1 MKFFLSVLSC
11 LPLISIIEAQ
21 THDPKPP
28 VNCTVQ
34 GQIVQEPGGRPIKK
48 AEVSLLGASGE
59 ERGETEYAT
68 ATDAEGHFKFDDV
81 KPGSYRMHFDH
92 DGFVDAEKR
101 HHGSGML
108 LSLEPAQQVKDL
120 LFHMAP
126 TAAIT
131 GKVTDSDGDPVPR
144 VSVAAIPDGGTVPD
158 VFRGLGSYTND
169 VGEYRIAGLPPK
181 RYLVV
186 AQPLSQL
193 TRATVAKKVD
203 KNVPT
208 YGATYYPG
216 TTEKSQASP
225 VAVGPGDE
233 TPANIV
239 LSLVHPAHV
248 RGIVINLPAGRSDDV
263 SLVLLPQGENS
274 MAAVE
279 PWPVDK
285 DGKFDIRGVLPG
297 SYDALFVFGDAK
309 TPRFMRGDEI
319 VQVTNVDVDGL
330 RISPLANGVV
340 RGQFRMDDGRKV
352 DWSQFDISL
361 HSKRTATIEAYA
373 SYSGISYDAFSWDQ
387 RSPRP
392 EIKRNG
398 SFEAKDVP
406 SDTYDL
412 RIGPTSKALDDFF
425 VKAVNLGGKDV
436 ADSGLV
442 VGGATYSLDV
452 VVSAKG
458 SSVEGVAT
466 DDKDGP
472 ASDVQVIFIPDQNRR
487 GRHDLYQQVT
497 TDSKGRFSLRGLN
510 PGEYQV
516 FVLDADV
523 DRDEIA
529 DPEFVR
535 IHESL
540 GQTVKLE
547 EGDHKSVVLKIAP
560 SGD

>member
-1 MKFFLSVLSC
+1 MKFLLVVLSC
-11 LPLISIIEAQ
+11 LPLVSDIEAQ
-21 THDPKPP
+21 TPAPKPS
-28 VNCTVQ
+28 NCTVQ
-34 GQIVQEPGGRPIKK
+34 GQIVQEPGGRPIRKV
-48 AEVSLLGASGE
+48 EVSLLGATGE

-68 ATDAEGHFKFDDV
+68 VSDAEGRFRFEDV
-81 KPGSYRMHFDH
+81 KPGSYRTHFDH
-92 DGFVDAEKR
+92 AGFVEAEKH

-108 LSLEPAQQVKDL
+108 LALEPGQEVKDL

-131 GKVTDSDGDPVPR
+131 GKVTDTDGDPVPR
-144 VSVAAIPDGGTVPD
+144 VSVVAVPYGSTAHD
-158 VFRGLGSYTND
+158 IFRGLGSYTND

-193 TRATVAKKVD
+193 TRATVAKKFD

-208 YGATYYPG
+208 YGTTYYPG
-216 TTEKSQASP
+216 TTEKSQAVP
-225 VAVGPGDE
+225 VAVRPGDE

-239 LSLVHPAHV
+239 LGLVHPVHV
-248 RGIVINLPAGRSDDV
+248 RGMVINLPAGRRDEV
-263 SLVLLPQGENS
+263 SIVLLPQGENS

-285 DGKFDIRGVLPG
+285 DGEFDIRGVLPG
-297 SYDALFVFGDAK
+297 SYDALLVFGGEK
-309 TPRFMRGDEI
+309 TPGFMRGDET
-319 VQVTNVDVDGL
+319 VRVNSVDVDGL

-340 RGQFRMDDGRKV
+340 RGQFRMDDGRKI

-361 HSKRTATIEAYA
+361 HSKRTTSIDTYA
-373 SYSGISYDAFSWDQ
+373 SYSGMSYDAFSWDQ

-392 EIKRNG
+392 EVKSNG

-406 SDTYDL
+406 AGAYDL
-412 RIGPTSKALDDFF
+412 RVGPTGKALDDFF

-436 ADSGLV
+436 ADSGLILE
-442 VGGATYSLDV
+442 GATYSLDV

-458 SSVEGVAT
+458 AAVEGVAV
-466 DDKDGP
+466 DAKDKP
-472 ASDVQVIFIPDQNRR
+472 ASDVQVVFIPNVKRR
-487 GRHDLYQQVT
+487 GRYDLYQQVT
-497 TDSKGRFSLRGLN
+497 TDSKGYFSLRGLN

-547 EGDHKSVVLKIAP
+547 EGDHQTLVLKIA

>member
-1 MKFFLSVLSC
+1 MKFLLVVLSC
-11 LPLISIIEAQ
+11 LPLASAIYAQ
-21 THDPKPP
+21 TPAPKPP
-28 VNCTVQ
+28 NCTVQ
-34 GQIVQEPGGRPIKK
+34 GQIVQEPGGRPIRKVG
-48 AEVSLLGASGE
+48 VSLLGATDE

-68 ATDAEGHFKFDDV
+68 ASDAEGRFRFEDV
-81 KPGSYRMHFDH
+81 KAGSYRMHFDH
-92 DGFVDAEKR
+92 AGFVDAEKR

-108 LSLEPAQQVKDL
+108 LSLEPGQEVKDL

-131 GKVTDSDGDPVPR
+131 GKVTDTDRDSVPR
-144 VSVAAIPDGGTVPD
+144 VSVVAVPYGSTVHD

-193 TRATVAKKVD
+193 TRATVARKVD

-216 TTEKSQASP
+216 TTEKSQAVP
-225 VAVGPGDE
+225 IAVHPGDE
-233 TPANIV
+233 VPANIV
-239 LSLVHPAHV
+239 LSLVHPVHV
-248 RGIVINLPAGRSDDV
+248 RGMVTNLPAGRSDEV
-263 SLVLLPQGENS
+263 SIVLLPQGENS

-285 DGKFDIRGVLPG
+285 EGRFDIRGVLPG
-297 SYDALFVFGDAK
+297 SYDALLMFGGDK
-309 TPRFMRGDEI
+309 TPGFMRGDEI
-319 VQVTNVDVDGL
+319 VQVNSVDVDGL

-340 RGQFRMDDGRKV
+340 RGQFRMDDGRKI

-361 HSKRTATIEAYA
+361 HSKRTTSIDTYA
-373 SYSGISYDAFSWDQ
+373 SYSGMSYEAFSWDQ
-387 RSPRP
+387 RSPRA
-392 EIKRNG
+392 EVKSNG

-425 VKAVNLGGKDV
+425 VKAVNLGDKDV

-458 SSVEGVAT
+458 ASVEGVAT
-466 DDKDGP
+466 DDIDRP
-472 ASDVQVIFIPDQNRR
+472 ASDVQIVFIPDVKRR
-487 GRHDLYQQVT
+487 GRHDLYQVVP
-497 TDSKGRFSLRGLN
+497 TDPKGHFNLRGLN
-510 PGEYQV
+510 PGEYRV
-516 FVLDADV
+516 FALDADV

-529 DPEFVR
+529 DPEFVSA
-535 IHESL
+535 HESL
-540 GQTVKLE
+540 GQTVELKD
-547 EGDHKSVVLKIAP
+547 GDHKSVVLKTA
-560 SGD
+560 SSD